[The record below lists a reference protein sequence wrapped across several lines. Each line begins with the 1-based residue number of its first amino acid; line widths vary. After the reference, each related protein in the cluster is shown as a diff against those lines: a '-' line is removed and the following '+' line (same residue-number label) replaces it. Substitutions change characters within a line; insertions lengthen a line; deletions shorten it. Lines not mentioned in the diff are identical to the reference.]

1 MENSKSEE
9 KKAKILL
16 FGLDNSGK
24 SSILLSLQYDANLL
38 DFTQLKPTFGVNVRD
53 IRGKDCI
60 IYAWDFGGQEK
71 YRVEYLNNINKYIS
85 EIDKIIYV
93 IDVQDINRYDASLD
107 YLTQII
113 EKLQE
118 YKYKGTID
126 IFLHKYDPNIRLKK
140 EFSKIDNIV
149 EEKLVKNIKNLKN
162 EDINI
167 DIFKTTIYTIFEK
180 KLVNI

>member
-1 MENSKSEE
+1 MENSKSDK

-24 SSILLSLQYDANLL
+24 SSILLSLQYNANLL
-38 DFTQLKPTFGVNVRD
+38 DFTQLKPTFGLDVKD
-53 IRGKDCI
+53 IKGKDCI

-71 YRVEYLNNINKYIS
+71 YRVEYLKNLNNYIGN
-85 EIDKIIYV
+85 IDKIIYV
-93 IDVQDINRYDASLD
+93 IDVQDINRYEASLD
-107 YLTQII
+107 YLAQII

-118 YKYKGTID
+118 YKYRGTID

-140 EFSKIDNIV
+140 ELREIDNIV

-162 EDINI
+162 ENINI

-180 KLVNI
+180 KLINI